1 MITQAAFKIPI
12 FALTITMLSLVSA
25 CSSQPV
31 GSAPRPNSAMSR
43 VPAAM
48 SRVPVQSVG
57 ARAAA
62 VALEQVGVPYR
73 YGGTTTSGFDC
84 SGLVQFSYRNAGKN
98 VPRTT
103 GQLWTSSTSVDRD
116 DIQAGDLLFFS
127 FEGKMS
133 HVGMYVGKQQ
143 FVHAPSSG
151 RTVTVANLTSPFYAS
166 ALVRAGRPR

>member
-31 GSAPRPNSAMSR
+31 DSAPRPNSD
-43 VPAAM
+43 M

-73 YGGTTTSGFDC
+73 YGGTTTRGFDC

-151 RTVTVANLTSPFYAS
+151 RTVTVANLRSPFYAS

>member
-12 FALTITMLSLVSA
+12 FTLTITMLSLLSA
-25 CSSQPV
+25 CSSQPT
-31 GSAPRPNSAMSR
+31 GSAPRPNSEMSR

-48 SRVPVQSVG
+48 SRMPVQSLG
-57 ARAAA
+57 ERAAA

-84 SGLVQFSYRNAGKN
+84 SGLVQFSYRNAGKK

-103 GQLWTSSTSVDRD
+103 GQLWTSSTSVARD